1 MSSLTILVVEDHAPF
16 RRLICTALQRRA
28 EFRTIEAADGAEAVQ
43 KAEDLQP
50 DVVLL
55 DINLPKLNG
64 FEVAARIRTLAPDP
78 RLIFLSQESSPDIV
92 REAFRLG
99 AHAYV
104 QKHCTASDLLPAIDA
119 VLGGRRF
126 VSGNIALSD
135 RTDAHARHRH
145 EIVFCSDDAA
155 TVDALTLFVAAALI
169 AADAALVLAT
179 ESHRQ
184 RLVHRLRTQGV
195 DLDLAIQ
202 RGTYLALD
210 AEDAPEPARF
220 LEAVNGLREAAIK
233 AGTAHPRVA
242 FCGERAGRLWAEGRT
257 AEAVQLEQFCDELA
271 PDVDILCLYPLPRNT
286 DDEALERICEEH
298 TAVSS
303 R

>member
-1 MSSLTILVVEDHAPF
+1 MTAQRHSSMSLVTILVVEDHAPF

-28 EFRTIEAADGAEAVQ
+28 EFRTVEAADGSEAVH
-43 KAEDLQP
+43 KAEDLRP
-50 DVVLL
+50 DVILL
-55 DINLPKLNG
+55 DYNLPKLNG
-64 FEVAARIRTLAPDP
+64 FEVAARIRTFAPHTP
-78 RLIFLSQESSPDIV
+78 LIFLSQEFSPDIV

-99 AHAYV
+99 AHGYV
-104 QKHCTASDLLPAIDA
+104 QKNRAARDLLPAIDA
-119 VLGGRRF
+119 ALGG
-126 VSGNIALSD
+126 
-135 RTDAHARHRH
+135 HRH

-155 TVDALTLFVAAALI
+155 IVDGLTRFVATAVN

-184 RLVHRLRTQGV
+184 GLRHRLRAKGV
-195 DLDLAIQ
+195 DIDLAIQ
-202 RGTYLALD
+202 RGTYLSLD
-210 AEDAPEPARF
+210 AEQPPEPAQF
-220 LEAVNGLREAAIK
+220 LEAINGLRAAAVK
-233 AGTAHPRVA
+233 AGKVHPRIA

-286 DDEALERICEEH
+286 DDDALERICAEH
-298 TAVSS
+298 TAIHS